1 MQSTQHSWLFLKISE
16 RTWNDCHQPPA
27 QKFYSSLRP
36 CRRQVFCL
44 PTKRIICF
52 FRLCLSL
59 SMWFWSINSRVC
71 RFYRVITSKRLIVS
85 GNPFLVYGIL
95 KTRKKFEAL
104 RTFTLESGQQEIE
117 RQNQLKKA
125 ASSNDG
131 LTGSAA
137 QSIEDLRR
145 SSGARS
151 PLTHIPEENS
161 PFAIGGDDSDDDGEV
176 PTTPSQSSPS
186 LRTSRAPSISSS
198 LDDSV
203 PLQVRGMS
211 EKARGKMPAGQMGFS
226 RQNSLTSL
234 SSYSAAI
241 HSTPAMF
248 TPTAAWVRL
257 PFTRSCTA
265 TNHCVD

>member
-1 MQSTQHSWLFLKISE
+1 MQSILHSWLSLRISE
-16 RTWNDCHQPPA
+16 RIWNGYRQPLA
-27 QKFYSSLRP
+27 QRFYSFLHP
-36 CRRQVFCL
+36 CHRQVFCL
-44 PTKRIICF
+44 RMSRTITF
-52 FRLCLSL
+52 FQLCLNL
-59 SMWFWSINSRVC
+59 LMWFWSINLRVC
-71 RFYRVITSKRLIVS
+71 QFYPCDYEQTANVS

-131 LTGSAA
+131 LTGSA
-137 QSIEDLRR
+137 SRSMEDLRR

-161 PFAIGGDDSDDDGEV
+161 PFAIGGDDSDDDGEI

-203 PLQVRGMS
+203 PLQARGMS
-211 EKARGKMPAGQMGFS
+211 EKARGKMPAGHMGFS

-234 SSYSAAI
+234 SSYSATI

-248 TPTAAWVRL
+248 TPTAAWVR
-257 PFTRSCTA
+257 
-265 TNHCVD
+265 

>member
-1 MQSTQHSWLFLKISE
+1 
-16 RTWNDCHQPPA
+16 
-27 QKFYSSLRP
+27 
-36 CRRQVFCL
+36 
-44 PTKRIICF
+44 
-52 FRLCLSL
+52 
-59 SMWFWSINSRVC
+59 MWFWNINSRVC
-71 RFYRVITSKRLIVS
+71 HLSASLRAKNLIVL

-117 RQNQLKKA
+117 RQNELKKA
-125 ASSNDG
+125 AASNDG
-131 LTGSAA
+131 LIGSAS
-137 QSIEDLRR
+137 QSMEDLRR

-161 PFAIGGDDSDDDGEV
+161 PFAIGGDDSDDEGEI

-234 SSYSAAI
+234 SSYSATL
-241 HSTPAMF
+241 HSTATLF

-257 PFTRSCTA
+257 PFLRICSA
-265 TNHCVD
+265 TNHCID